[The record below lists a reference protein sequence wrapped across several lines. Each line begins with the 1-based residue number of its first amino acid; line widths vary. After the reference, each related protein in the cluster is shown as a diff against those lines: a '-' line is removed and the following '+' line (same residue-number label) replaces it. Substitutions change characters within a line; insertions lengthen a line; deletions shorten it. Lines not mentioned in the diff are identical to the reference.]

1 MQLNSKLAVLQNKL
15 ELLGSNSDSDLLE
28 SYKQQNERLQMELDE
43 VRSEHKN
50 VSKKKTTRTTSVM
63 STARLWC
70 PKWTKASS
78 LLFFCAENFL

>member
-50 VSKKKTTRTTSVM
+50 VS
-63 STARLWC
+63 
-70 PKWTKASS
+70 
-78 LLFFCAENFL
+78 